1 MLQTLI
7 KIGKQKSQDLGEW
20 DDVLDWPKI
29 ETENKKGEKITNYV
43 LPIVFNLDE
52 SLITFGELGEYDDD
66 KTVQRLFNI
75 KIQGGNNKAIY
86 TCAEFGGGLEQIR
99 KTFFGSTDSAVIS
112 QFTEAIDKGFS
123 QLKDTDLYETLAA
136 IFGLRSI
143 FENQFVTKNERGD
156 SIVDVKKILVQ
167 PKEEAEEEEVTFQKI
182 KLRPNEKIVLV
193 VTQVI
198 WSEKGWTSPT
208 YFKSIDG
215 YVDFLKAKF
224 PRGESN
230 SAIPRESKLCYA
242 TGLVGQNV
250 EELAIK
256 SRYNMNKMFVSTTV
270 NYASGFESG
279 AFAKNYQVDN
289 EVQKYLEQ
297 GSKYLLEKY
306 KTSIAGIDHCIIP
319 QLFSKDDSDLESTL
333 ATISKKS
340 DLLFQYKKLEKV
352 VTDLNYNRSE
362 DFPYWITFLAF
373 ESDGNFFKTINV
385 IKDVSRTH
393 FERMITT
400 FALTHVAMSKIEG
413 VNWQNVMSAG
423 EGNTLTFNLYT
434 VYNLIPIRKD
444 KVKKNEALAL
454 FKQLLEKRPIAKSQL
469 FGYFKE
475 LVLCHWYER
484 YGSYTNIYGKNSFDS
499 AIRNGV
505 FQYLALFK
513 VIQQLNLFN
522 NMEETELQEVENSP
536 EQVELPDYQQKV
548 DNFLT
553 KMKYNESQ
561 AALFYLGQ
569 ALKAVTWAQ
578 VNSNHPNKPILNKI
592 NYNGM
597 DRKSIL
603 GLYGE
608 LRDKARQYRK
618 YTRLIERPLE
628 SFDRLFNP
636 DSNYWKM
643 SADEALFFIFSGYS
657 FFVKSNS

>member
-7 KIGKQKSQDLGEW
+7 KIGQQKSQNLGEW

-29 ETENKKGEKITNYV
+29 ESENKKGEKITNYV
-43 LPIVFNLDE
+43 LPIIFDLDE
-52 SLITFGELGEYDDD
+52 SKIKLGELGEYDDT
-66 KTVQRLFNI
+66 KSVQRLFNI

-86 TCAEFGGGLEQIR
+86 TCAEFGGLEQIR
-99 KTFFGSTDSAVIS
+99 KTFFGATDSATVS
-112 QFTEAIDKGFS
+112 QFTEAIDKGFP
-123 QLKDTDLYETLAA
+123 QLKDTDLFETLEA
-136 IFGLRSI
+136 IFGLRSV
-143 FENQFVTKNERGD
+143 FESQFMTDGK
-156 SIVDVKKILVQ
+156 IDVKKILVQ
-167 PKEEAEEEEVTFQKI
+167 PKEEVAAESQKI
-182 KLRPNEKIVLV
+182 KLNPSEKIVLV
-193 VTQVI
+193 VTQVV

-208 YFKSIDG
+208 YFKNIDG
-215 YVDFLKAKF
+215 YIDFLKAKF

-230 SAIPRESKLCYA
+230 SAVTSEPKLCYA
-242 TGLVGQNV
+242 TGDFKESVG
-250 EELAIK
+250 ELNIK
-256 SRYNMNKMFVSTTV
+256 ARYNINKMFVSTTV
-270 NYASGFESG
+270 NYASGFDGSS
-279 AFAKNYQVDN
+279 FPKNYQVGS
-289 EVQKYLEQ
+289 EIQKYLEQ
-297 GSKYLLEKY
+297 GSKHLLEKY

-319 QLFSKDDSDLESTL
+319 QLFSKDEIDLESTL

-340 DLLFQYKKLEKV
+340 DLLFQYKKLKEV
-352 VTDLNYNRSE
+352 VADLNYNRSE

-393 FERMITT
+393 FEKMIEI
-400 FALTHVAMSKIEG
+400 FVNTHLEMTKIEG
-413 VNWQNVMSAG
+413 LNWQNVMSAG
-423 EGNTLTFNLYT
+423 EGNPLTFNLYT

-475 LVLCHWYER
+475 LVLCHWYGR
-484 YGSYTNIYGKNSFDS
+484 YGSYTNIYGKNPFDF

-522 NMEETELQEVENSP
+522 DMEETELQEVENIP
-536 EQVELPDYQQKV
+536 EQVERPDYQQKV
-548 DNFLT
+548 DDFLT
-553 KMKYNESQ
+553 KMRYNESQ

-569 ALKAVTWAQ
+569 ALKAVAWAQ
-578 VNSNHPNKPILNKI
+578 EKSDHPNKPILNKI

-618 YTRLIERPLE
+618 FTKRIERPLGD
-628 SFDRLFNP
+628 FDRLFNP

-657 FFVKSNS
+657 FFVKSNSQTEN

>member
-7 KIGKQKSQDLGEW
+7 KIGQQKSQDLGEW

-43 LPIVFNLDE
+43 LPIVFDLDE
-52 SLITFGELGEYDDD
+52 SQIRFGNLGEYDDI

-86 TCAEFGGGLEQIR
+86 TCAEFGGLEQIR
-99 KTFFGSTDSAVIS
+99 KTFFGATDGAKVS
-112 QFTEAIDKGFS
+112 QFTEAIDKGFP

-143 FENQFVTKNERGD
+143 FESQFMTDGK
-156 SIVDVKKILVQ
+156 VDVKKILVQ
-167 PKEEAEEEEVTFQKI
+167 PKEEVEAESQKI
-182 KLRPNEKIVLV
+182 KLNPSEKIVLV
-193 VTQVI
+193 VAQVI

-208 YFKSIDG
+208 YFKNIDG
-215 YVDFLKAKF
+215 YIDFLKAKF
-224 PRGESN
+224 LRNTTDSGVSV
-230 SAIPRESKLCYA
+230 ESKLCYA
-242 TGLVGQNV
+242 TGEYKENVG
-250 EELAIK
+250 ELAIK
-256 SRYNMNKMFVSTTV
+256 ARYNMNKMFVSTTV
-270 NYASGFESG
+270 NYASGFDSS
-279 AFAKNYQVDN
+279 AFPKNYQAGS
-289 EVQKYLEQ
+289 EIQKYLEQ

-306 KTSIAGIDHCIIP
+306 KTSIAGVDHCIVP

-333 ATISKKS
+333 STISKKS
-340 DLLFQYKKLEKV
+340 DLLFQYKKLEEV
-352 VTDLNYNRSE
+352 LTDLDTVRSQ

-373 ESDGNFFKTINV
+373 ESDGNFFKTINI

-393 FERMITT
+393 FERMIEIFATT
-400 FALTHVAMSKIEG
+400 HIEMRQVEG

-469 FGYFKE
+469 FGYFKD
-475 LVLCHWYER
+475 LVLCHWYKR
-484 YGSYTNIYGKNSFDS
+484 YDSYTNIYGKNPFDF

-522 NMEETELQEVENSP
+522 NMEESELKEVEGAP
-536 EQVELPDYQQKV
+536 EQIELSENQQKIER
-548 DNFLT
+548 FFA
-553 KMKYNESQ
+553 KMDYTPSQ
-561 AALFYLGQ
+561 KAMFYLGR
-569 ALKAVTWAQ
+569 AVSSVAIEQ
-578 VNSNHPNKPILNKI
+578 YKKGYESKPVLAKL

-597 DRKSIL
+597 QKSEIIRLKNDLYDKMRQFKLHSYMEPIFRKFTE
-603 GLYGE
+603 Y
-608 LRDKARQYRK
+608 
-618 YTRLIERPLE
+618 
-628 SFDRLFNP
+628 FNENQWTMKP
-636 DSNYWKM
+636 
-643 SADEALFFIFSGYS
+643 DEALFYILSGYS
-657 FFVKSNS
+657 FN

>member
-7 KIGKQKSQDLGEW
+7 KIGQQKSQELGEW

-43 LPIVFNLDE
+43 LPIVFDLDD
-52 SLITFGELGEYDDD
+52 SQIKLGELGEYDDE

-86 TCAEFGGGLEQIR
+86 TCAEFGGLEQIR
-99 KTFFGSTDSAVIS
+99 KTFFGATSSATVS

-123 QLKDTDLYETLAA
+123 QLKDTDLYETLVA
-136 IFGLRSI
+136 IFGLRSV
-143 FENQFVTKNERGD
+143 FESQFMTDGK
-156 SIVDVKKILVQ
+156 VDVKKILVQ
-167 PKEEAEEEEVTFQKI
+167 PKEEVEAESQKI
-182 KLRPNEKIVLV
+182 KLNPSEKIVLV
-193 VTQVI
+193 VAQVV

-208 YFKSIDG
+208 YFKNIDG
-215 YVDFLKAKF
+215 YIDFLKAKF
-224 PRGESN
+224 PRDTTDSGVSVE
-230 SAIPRESKLCYA
+230 PKLCYA
-242 TGLVGQNV
+242 TGEYKENVG
-250 EELAIK
+250 ELAIK
-256 SRYNMNKMFVSTTV
+256 TRYNMNKMFVSTTV
-270 NYASGFESG
+270 NYASGFDGS
-279 AFAKNYQVDN
+279 AFSKSYQVGS
-289 EVQKYLEQ
+289 EIQKYLEQ

-319 QLFSKDDSDLESTL
+319 QLFSKDDSDIESTL
-333 ATISKKS
+333 STISKKS
-340 DLLFQYKKLEKV
+340 DLLFQYKKLEEV
-352 VTDLNYNRSE
+352 LTDLDTVRSQ

-393 FERMITT
+393 FERMIET
-400 FALTHVAMSKIEG
+400 FATTHIEMRQVEG
-413 VNWQNVMSAG
+413 VNWQNVMSVG

-475 LVLCHWYER
+475 LVLCHWYKR
-484 YGSYTNIYGKNSFDS
+484 YESYTNIYGKNPFDF

-522 NMEETELQEVENSP
+522 NMEESELKEVEGAP
-536 EQVELPDYQQKV
+536 EQIELSENQQKIER
-548 DNFLT
+548 FFA
-553 KMKYNESQ
+553 KMDYTPSQ
-561 AALFYLGQ
+561 KAMFYLGR
-569 ALKAVTWAQ
+569 AVSSVAIEQ
-578 VNSNHPNKPILNKI
+578 YKKGYESKPVLAKL

-597 DRKSIL
+597 QKSEIIRL
-603 GLYGE
+603 KNDLY
-608 LRDKARQYRK
+608 DKMRQFKLHSYMEPIFK
-618 YTRLIERPLE
+618 KFTEH
-628 SFDRLFNP
+628 FNENQWTMKP
-636 DSNYWKM
+636 
-643 SADEALFFIFSGYS
+643 DEALFYILSGYS
-657 FFVKSNS
+657 FN